1 MEDKKLT
8 EEEIIDKVNICIN
21 KKIIIIQLY
30 PYIAPENID
39 NSKIVSIIQDKY
51 TIKIDDLLNQ
61 KEISKYIK
69 DKTELISIIKKHC
82 EFFKFLE
89 TDDEYISY
97 NIPDN
102 NTIFSILNIPPKLK
116 KEEVYKNLEL
126 INLKY
131 NRLYKNGFYWNL
143 STTDKETVICVQNSL
158 RTLTFDDMKPK
169 YSIKNK
175 TQILDLIKE
184 QVEKISYQKEV
195 KNLGIGNNN
204 KNNNKISK
212 GDSDTFSWRKGSSES
227 GNNKDYNYIDNRYKK
242 GFYNYNNN
250 YNYKKRKRFNSDNV
264 TTNNQRDN
272 YNYEEYNPYPQDL
285 NKKIE
290 IDASKLKYPLIV
302 KYKYSFKEVQNIFEK
317 IKNMENPF
325 NQKNEFIFSE
335 LIAEKPKNMESF
347 EKLIKG
353 GNINEIKEDIKE
365 DQINTNIK
373 IPKINPLSNIG
384 KGNLK

>member
-158 RTLTFDDMKPK
+158 RTLTYDDMKPK

-175 TQILDLIKE
+175 TQILELIKE

-195 KNLGIGNNN
+195 KNLGIGKNN
-204 KNNNKISK
+204 KNNKISK
-212 GDSDTFSWRKGSSES
+212 GDSDTFSLKRQFRKW
-227 GNNKDYNYIDNRYKK
+227 K
-242 GFYNYNNN
+242 
-250 YNYKKRKRFNSDNV
+250 
-264 TTNNQRDN
+264 
-272 YNYEEYNPYPQDL
+272 
-285 NKKIE
+285 
-290 IDASKLKYPLIV
+290 
-302 KYKYSFKEVQNIFEK
+302 
-317 IKNMENPF
+317 
-325 NQKNEFIFSE
+325 
-335 LIAEKPKNMESF
+335 
-347 EKLIKG
+347 
-353 GNINEIKEDIKE
+353 
-365 DQINTNIK
+365 
-373 IPKINPLSNIG
+373 
-384 KGNLK
+384 